1 MSVTVLSET
10 KKYLA
15 TTLLEAESFLK
26 EKKKELGDYVKSSS
40 LTKKTRKGIDYYVV
54 VITTQYYTEAEL
66 MEVDWW
72 AIKEKYTQSCTF
84 LRLRKV

>member
-66 MEVDWW
+66 MEVD
-72 AIKEKYTQSCTF
+72 
-84 LRLRKV
+84 